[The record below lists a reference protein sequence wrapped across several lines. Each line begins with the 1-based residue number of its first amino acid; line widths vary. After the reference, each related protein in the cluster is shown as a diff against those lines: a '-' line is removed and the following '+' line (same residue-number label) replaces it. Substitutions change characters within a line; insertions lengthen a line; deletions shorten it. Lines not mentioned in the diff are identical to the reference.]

1 MKALK
6 AKKQILRT
14 QISNA
19 RSRNNERQL
28 ERELQRFFDRL
39 GKQVQQNLEE
49 YWSEHLLQ
57 GQVDLITKPISEAQA
72 EYYHILQK
80 YDKREY
86 QLGIRE
92 AQRLVKLSQKNYAH
106 KAIKPRLRR
115 TRDLFA
121 TLRGAEQDLLDK
133 VFIASQATLAR
144 VDTSIKTLLT
154 EGYQSGKG
162 INYVA
167 NLLIKRFDQLQN
179 WEAQRIAR
187 TEIHNSH
194 NTAVMDTYQE
204 LGVEYTMWISAGD
217 DGRTRDSHLEVEG
230 EIIPVGGTYSNGLKY
245 PGDTDGPIEEWINCR
260 CSNAPYVIPYGYMA
274 PSFSPFREDD
284 LIKVETKPP
293 VTEPTPVETQETYQ
307 INGGERY
314 SNVEISQD
322 VLDKIIQH
330 QETRAT
336 AKIEWGNT
344 VDLKTGKL
352 NLVNDV
358 KGKKNQVTVP
368 RPSTGNY
375 GLLHNHPSESPF
387 SGGDMFNQ
395 LGYRNQNVCVATT
408 PKGVWVARDTE
419 FGAASKV
426 NGLSDNTRYEI
437 KYKMDGKYREFSR
450 ETLDKKYAER
460 MRNATTRKEYNAIK
474 KEYLAD
480 PEYKEK
486 YGKWLLEEYGVG
498 VNKYNYFEI
507 EFIPKEELRNVKF

>member
-1 MKALK
+1 MLPKR
-6 AKKQILRT
+6 QILASK
-14 QISNA
+14 ISNA
-19 RSRNNERQL
+19 RTRNNERQL

-92 AQRLVKLSQKNYAH
+92 AERLVKLSKKPMAS

-121 TLRGAEQDLLDK
+121 TLRGAEEDLLER

-167 NLLIKRFDQLQN
+167 NLLTRRFDQLQT

-217 DGRTRDSHLEVEG
+217 DGRTRDSHLEVDG
-230 EIIPVGGTYSNGLKY
+230 EIIPTGSTYSNGLKF

-260 CSNAPYVIPYGYMA
+260 CSNAPFVIPYGYAA
-274 PSFSPFREDD
+274 PPYSPFREED
-284 LIKVETKPP
+284 LIK
-293 VTEPTPVETQETYQ
+293 
-307 INGGERY
+307 
-314 SNVEISQD
+314 
-322 VLDKIIQH
+322 
-330 QETRAT
+330 
-336 AKIEWGNT
+336 
-344 VDLKTGKL
+344 
-352 NLVNDV
+352 
-358 KGKKNQVTVP
+358 
-368 RPSTGNY
+368 
-375 GLLHNHPSESPF
+375 
-387 SGGDMFNQ
+387 
-395 LGYRNQNVCVATT
+395 
-408 PKGVWVARDTE
+408 
-419 FGAASKV
+419 
-426 NGLSDNTRYEI
+426 I
-437 KYKMDGKYREFSR
+437 K
-450 ETLDKKYAER
+450 
-460 MRNATTRKEYNAIK
+460 
-474 KEYLAD
+474 
-480 PEYKEK
+480 
-486 YGKWLLEEYGVG
+486 
-498 VNKYNYFEI
+498 
-507 EFIPKEELRNVKF
+507 

>member
-6 AKKQILRT
+6 AKKQILQS

-39 GKQVQQNLEE
+39 GKQVQSNLEE

-86 QLGIRE
+86 QLGIRVAE
-92 AQRLVKLSQKNYAH
+92 RLVKLSKKPIAE
-106 KAIKPRLRR
+106 KAIKPRLFKRL
-115 TRDLFA
+115 DLFA

-133 VFIASQATLAR
+133 VFIASQATLER

-167 NLLIKRFDQLQN
+167 NLLTRRFDQLQT

-217 DGRTRDSHLEVEG
+217 DGRTRDSHLEVDG

-274 PSFSPFREDD
+274 PQFSPFREED
-284 LIKVETKPP
+284 LIK
-293 VTEPTPVETQETYQ
+293 
-307 INGGERY
+307 
-314 SNVEISQD
+314 
-322 VLDKIIQH
+322 
-330 QETRAT
+330 
-336 AKIEWGNT
+336 
-344 VDLKTGKL
+344 
-352 NLVNDV
+352 
-358 KGKKNQVTVP
+358 
-368 RPSTGNY
+368 
-375 GLLHNHPSESPF
+375 
-387 SGGDMFNQ
+387 
-395 LGYRNQNVCVATT
+395 
-408 PKGVWVARDTE
+408 
-419 FGAASKV
+419 
-426 NGLSDNTRYEI
+426 I
-437 KYKMDGKYREFSR
+437 K
-450 ETLDKKYAER
+450 
-460 MRNATTRKEYNAIK
+460 
-474 KEYLAD
+474 
-480 PEYKEK
+480 
-486 YGKWLLEEYGVG
+486 
-498 VNKYNYFEI
+498 
-507 EFIPKEELRNVKF
+507 

>member
-49 YWSEHLLQ
+49 YWSDHLLQ
-57 GQVDLITKPISEAQA
+57 GQVDLITKPVSEAQA

-92 AQRLVKLSQKNYAH
+92 AERLVKLSKKPIAS
-106 KAIKPRLRR
+106 KAIKPRLTRR
-115 TRDLFA
+115 YDLFA
-121 TLRGAEQDLLDK
+121 TLREAEQDLLDK
-133 VFIASQATLAR
+133 VFIASQATLNR

-162 INYVA
+162 INYVS
-167 NLLIKRFDQLQN
+167 NLLIKRFDQLQT

-217 DGRTRDSHLEVEG
+217 DGRTRDSHLEVDG

-260 CSNAPYVIPYGYMA
+260 CSNAPYVLPYGFAA
-274 PSFSPFREDD
+274 PPFSPFREED
-284 LIKVETKPP
+284 LI
-293 VTEPTPVETQETYQ
+293 Q
-307 INGGERY
+307 
-314 SNVEISQD
+314 
-322 VLDKIIQH
+322 
-330 QETRAT
+330 
-336 AKIEWGNT
+336 
-344 VDLKTGKL
+344 
-352 NLVNDV
+352 
-358 KGKKNQVTVP
+358 
-368 RPSTGNY
+368 
-375 GLLHNHPSESPF
+375 
-387 SGGDMFNQ
+387 
-395 LGYRNQNVCVATT
+395 
-408 PKGVWVARDTE
+408 
-419 FGAASKV
+419 
-426 NGLSDNTRYEI
+426 
-437 KYKMDGKYREFSR
+437 
-450 ETLDKKYAER
+450 
-460 MRNATTRKEYNAIK
+460 IK
-474 KEYLAD
+474 K
-480 PEYKEK
+480 
-486 YGKWLLEEYGVG
+486 
-498 VNKYNYFEI
+498 
-507 EFIPKEELRNVKF
+507 

>member
-6 AKKQILRT
+6 AKKQILQS

-19 RSRNNERQL
+19 RTRNNERQL

-57 GQVDLITKPISEAQA
+57 GQVDLITQPILEAQA
-72 EYYHILQK
+72 EYYLILQK
-80 YDKREY
+80 YNKREY

-121 TLRGAEQDLLDK
+121 TLRGAEEDLLNR
-133 VFIASQATLAR
+133 VFIASQATLTR

-167 NLLIKRFDQLQN
+167 NLLIKRFDQLQT
-179 WEAQRIAR
+179 WEATRIAR

-217 DGRTRDSHLEVEG
+217 DGRTRDSHLEVDG
-230 EIIPVGGTYSNGLKY
+230 EIIPVGGTYSNDLKF

-274 PSFSPFREDD
+274 PPFSPFREED
-284 LIKVETKPP
+284 LIK
-293 VTEPTPVETQETYQ
+293 
-307 INGGERY
+307 IR
-314 SNVEISQD
+314 
-322 VLDKIIQH
+322 
-330 QETRAT
+330 
-336 AKIEWGNT
+336 
-344 VDLKTGKL
+344 
-352 NLVNDV
+352 
-358 KGKKNQVTVP
+358 
-368 RPSTGNY
+368 
-375 GLLHNHPSESPF
+375 
-387 SGGDMFNQ
+387 
-395 LGYRNQNVCVATT
+395 
-408 PKGVWVARDTE
+408 
-419 FGAASKV
+419 
-426 NGLSDNTRYEI
+426 
-437 KYKMDGKYREFSR
+437 
-450 ETLDKKYAER
+450 
-460 MRNATTRKEYNAIK
+460 
-474 KEYLAD
+474 
-480 PEYKEK
+480 
-486 YGKWLLEEYGVG
+486 
-498 VNKYNYFEI
+498 
-507 EFIPKEELRNVKF
+507 

>member
-57 GQVDLITKPISEAQA
+57 GQVDLITKPVSEAQA

-80 YDKREY
+80 YNKREY

-92 AQRLVKLSQKNYAH
+92 AERLVKLSKKPMAS
-106 KAIKPRLRR
+106 KAIKPRLFKRY
-115 TRDLFA
+115 DLFA
-121 TLRGAEQDLLDK
+121 TLREAEEDLLNR

-167 NLLIKRFDQLQN
+167 NLLTRRFDQLQT

-217 DGRTRDSHLEVEG
+217 DGRTRETHLGPADGVPDGVDG
-230 EIIPVGGTYSNGLKY
+230 EIIPMGGTYSNGLQY
-245 PGDTDGPIEEWINCR
+245 PGDTSGPIEEWINCR

-274 PSFSPFREDD
+274 PPFSPFREED
-284 LIKVETKPP
+284 LI
-293 VTEPTPVETQETYQ
+293 Q
-307 INGGERY
+307 
-314 SNVEISQD
+314 
-322 VLDKIIQH
+322 
-330 QETRAT
+330 
-336 AKIEWGNT
+336 
-344 VDLKTGKL
+344 
-352 NLVNDV
+352 
-358 KGKKNQVTVP
+358 
-368 RPSTGNY
+368 
-375 GLLHNHPSESPF
+375 
-387 SGGDMFNQ
+387 
-395 LGYRNQNVCVATT
+395 
-408 PKGVWVARDTE
+408 
-419 FGAASKV
+419 
-426 NGLSDNTRYEI
+426 
-437 KYKMDGKYREFSR
+437 
-450 ETLDKKYAER
+450 
-460 MRNATTRKEYNAIK
+460 IK
-474 KEYLAD
+474 K
-480 PEYKEK
+480 
-486 YGKWLLEEYGVG
+486 
-498 VNKYNYFEI
+498 
-507 EFIPKEELRNVKF
+507 